1 MSVVVPIVLAALSV
15 AAQPESSDELLRSLR
30 RDIEA
35 LKEGQSRVQ
44 RDLQEIKT
52 LLQRQ
57 GRASAADE
65 PQPQDIVLSVSD
77 GQAKGDNGAR
87 VVLVD
92 FTDYQ

>member
-1 MSVVVPIVLAALSV
+1 MAVVVPIVFATLSV
-15 AAQPESSDELLRSLR
+15 AAQPQNIDEQLRSLR

-35 LKEGQSRVQ
+35 LKEGQSRLQ
-44 RDLQEIKT
+44 RDLQELKT

-57 GRASAADE
+57 ARGSAADE
-65 PQPQDIVLSVSD
+65 PQPQDIVLHVSN
-77 GQAKGDNGAR
+77 GQTKGAKAAR